1 MIGVKAV
8 DDVLGSLDDQQLWLL
23 LLRVREWNVSAK
35 TATIAQRVLGVILRV
50 VPARR
55 LVGLGRRR
63 KMKAIEDADAGADAP
78 AAVDDDQAKKL
89 ARSGNVKEV
98 LDALRVYTDRHNKR
112 LEELIDESYLVDYTL
127 REMDALG
134 SDSAANGI
142 VDRIANGADVVM
154 VG

>member
-1 MIGVKAV
+1 V
-8 DDVLGSLDDQQLWLL
+8 DEVLGSLDDTQLWLL

-35 TATIAQRVLGVILRV
+35 TATVAQRVLGVILRV

-55 LVGLGRRR
+55 LVGLGKRR
-63 KMKAIEDADAGADAP
+63 KMKALEDADGGAAE
-78 AAVDDDQAKKL
+78 VDDDQAKKL

-98 LDALRVYTDRHNKR
+98 LDALRVYTDRHYKR

-134 SDSAANGI
+134 TDSAAVNGDGR
-142 VDRIANGADVVM
+142 VDGIASGADVVM